1 MVVGAGAQEAGQL
14 VEVSVLSR
22 QRAQMARQF
31 GLGKRLGQVERLG
44 QADLSGN
51 VREQL
56 VDRRDADGVEHRAA
70 ISLGVGDI
78 LAHKVEHLH

>member
-44 QADLSGN
+44 
-51 VREQL
+51 
-56 VDRRDADGVEHRAA
+56 
-70 ISLGVGDI
+70 
-78 LAHKVEHLH
+78 